1 MSKNSRKPRQLSE
14 QEVYRDA
21 AKILDEVLADRL
33 GRKIKSNGSSKSN
46 VDSSSGYYDA
56 SKESLDIWFKDDNSN
71 TFNIERSQTMPSSF
85 KLEEKDEFIEQ
96 DIIDYMKTKS
106 DFANRRHSG
115 SATSGES
122 DVLDNRIGSPLRR
135 KKSFMKRAKERLS
148 ISFRRQDRDP
158 EIEDILE
165 EPEKK
170 QRRKKKKNKNK
181 GKENQDINDNKKVS
195 KNDVQDD
202 EDLSGVEL
210 RHRNRNR
217 SDSTASK
224 RSSIFDS
231 IRKSFRIK
239 RRPST
244 TIIESR
250 SADAVLDGGDRNK
263 DRNTRQRA
271 SINVPDRLPTI
282 PAIPNHAII
291 DLDDIKYIDDEADK
305 AKKPTVD
312 NGSSGIKKEREEPEL
327 PKPKGN
333 RGKPAPPPPKAPPLH
348 HDTKPLGDNTPAKP
362 TPPKSPTLNHGTEP
376 LGDGH
381 TGTPVLP
388 DPNEIDGDDTEDEVD
403 SPTKQTVE
411 TPFEMKSEEEK
422 DDMFEKIARRLV
434 DMADERD
441 KNTRSSG
448 TESSYSGSVQVI
460 HTRDHSS
467 SVDPDKLTSLEQD
480 ILDCLRVGGDRLSES
495 FDDPVQKVIEAH
507 RNQAYTRFK
516 DTLRKG
522 LGDEI
527 SWHQLSMIYHT
538 ATGAI
543 KAAGATT
550 QLAFRVKDMTQQ
562 YVGDKFASWIVT
574 EGGWDSMLS
583 ESETEPP
590 SN

>member
-115 SATSGES
+115 SATS
-122 DVLDNRIGSPLRR
+122 
-135 KKSFMKRAKERLS
+135 
-148 ISFRRQDRDP
+148 
-158 EIEDILE
+158 
-165 EPEKK
+165 
-170 QRRKKKKNKNK
+170 
-181 GKENQDINDNKKVS
+181 
-195 KNDVQDD
+195 
-202 EDLSGVEL
+202 
-210 RHRNRNR
+210 
-217 SDSTASK
+217 
-224 RSSIFDS
+224 
-231 IRKSFRIK
+231 
-239 RRPST
+239 
-244 TIIESR
+244 ESR